1 MPYLLRRP
9 KQTFLQILH
18 ILTQNIYNVS
28 AKLVYGD
35 SFFFRKVARLMGDV
49 KMAPWE
55 SVSVTV
61 TIYVTGTSNP
71 ATHVLVTL
79 PVPIVTCIIDHASEI
94 LCGTILPKH
103 VKQQATHATYM
114 YKEQHND
121 LI

>member
-1 MPYLLRRP
+1 
-9 KQTFLQILH
+9 
-18 ILTQNIYNVS
+18 
-28 AKLVYGD
+28 
-35 SFFFRKVARLMGDV
+35 MGDV

-94 LCGTILPKH
+94 LCGTILPKL